1 MLGFLLLSLSSASI
15 YSPEQVHIA
24 WSDSDSSMSVTFAA
38 QYPSQGASVQYT
50 PVPSY
55 NTSVRSYAFSVLC
68 SWTSFPNMAAPR
80 ILQRHLNVCK
90 ALLTNLTAGALYA
103 YRVGSEAYGW
113 SPSYVFR
120 AKRSFDDPNPTRML
134 VYGDLG
140 VGDQIVETMLR
151 LTQETFSHDY
161 DGVIHNGDFAYDLDD
176 EQGYRGDV
184 FMRSIEPVASRL
196 PYMVSQGNHESDLV
210 LPHYLNRFQMPG
222 NVSNLWHSF
231 NLGKAHYVAYNT
243 EPLFDGLDQEQA
255 QQMQWLAEDLKSVN
269 RTMFPWLIVFGHRP
283 LYCSPNVST
292 TATLRDVPRD
302 RDNKDCQKHAVK
314 VRGAFE
320 ELFYNNSVD
329 LVIEGHVH
337 AYERLSSVYNNQSV
351 NCDYQDQNW
360 CVGAKA
366 PVYIVTGVPGQND
379 SYSPVSPT
387 PLPFSMFQD
396 DHLGYSRLTVFNA
409 SHLLFEQVLSETA
422 VVIDYLWL
430 VKNNSVAYNS
440 RS

>member
-1 MLGFLLLSLSSASI
+1 MLIFLLPLLSFASI
-15 YSPEQVHIA
+15 YTPEQVHIA

-38 QYPSQGASVQYT
+38 SYPSPGASVEYT
-50 PVPSY
+50 PVSSY
-55 NTSVRSYAFSVLC
+55 SPTIHSYAFSASC
-68 SWTSFPNMAAPR
+68 SWTTFPNTAAPR
-80 ILQRHLNVCK
+80 ILQRHLHVCK
-90 ALLTNLTAGALYA
+90 ALLINLAPGSLYA

-120 AKRSFDDPNPTRML
+120 SKRSFDDPSPTRML

-140 VGDQIVETMLR
+140 VGDQIAETIIR
-151 LTQETFSHDY
+151 LTQETMSHDY

-231 NLGKAHYVAYNT
+231 NLGKAHYVAFNT
-243 EPLFDGLDQEQA
+243 EPVFDGLDQEQA
-255 QQMQWLAEDLKSVN
+255 QQMQWLEEDLKSVN
-269 RTMFPWLIVFGHRP
+269 RTLFPWVIVFGHRP

-292 TATLRDVPRD
+292 TATLRDVPRY
-302 RDNKDCQKHAVK
+302 RGYIDCQQNAELL
-314 VRGAFE
+314 RGVFE
-320 ELFYNNSVD
+320 EVFYNNSVD

-351 NCDYQDQNW
+351 SCDYQDLNW
-360 CVGAKA
+360 CIGAKA
-366 PVYIVTGVPGQND
+366 PIYIVTGVPGQND

-387 PLPFSMFQD
+387 PLPFSLFQD

-409 SHLLFEQVLSETA
+409 SHLLFEQVRSETA
-422 VVIDYLWL
+422 SVIDYLWL
-430 VKNNSVAYNS
+430 VKNSSQLV
-440 RS
+440 